1 MDRMTLHWSPKSPF
15 VRKVM
20 VAAYETGLEP
30 HIDRVR
36 SVAAMQVP
44 NLPLMQD
51 NPIGKIPVL
60 VLHDGSKL
68 YDSRVICEYLDSLHD
83 GPKLFPAGA
92 ARWDALRRQA
102 LGDGV
107 LDFLLLW
114 RHERERGENAV
125 QALLDA
131 FALKLDKSL
140 TLLETE
146 AQGYTPRNFDI
157 GQVIL
162 GCVLGYLDFRFA
174 DIDWRGRFPGLA
186 RFYGDFQ
193 ARPSAQATEI
203 VDG

>member
-1 MDRMTLHWSPKSPF
+1 MRRMTLHWSPKSPF

-20 VAAYETGLEP
+20 VVAYETGTEP
-30 HIDRVR
+30 FIDRVR
-36 SVAAMQVP
+36 SVAAMKVP

-51 NPIGKIPVL
+51 NPLGKIPVL
-60 VLHDGSKL
+60 MLDDGSKL
-68 YDSRVICEYLDSLHD
+68 YDSRVICEYLDTLHG
-83 GPKLFPAGA
+83 GPKLFAAGE

-114 RHERERGENAV
+114 RHEREREADAV
-125 QALLDA
+125 PELLSA

-140 TLLETE
+140 ALLEAE
-146 AQGYTPRNFDI
+146 AVAYTPSNFDI
-157 GQVIL
+157 GQAVL

-174 DIDWRGRFPGLA
+174 DIDWRSRFPGLA
-186 RFYGDFQ
+186 RFYEDFK